1 MNITDV
7 IQRVGLVISIGL
19 IAFILGQ
26 AVAFFELPSS
36 KFMREAFFA
45 IEAIQMGWEDF
56 GDDHETQQR
65 DTTPRVV
72 THDLAKMG
80 AGLTLL
86 IETGERTLGT
96 ASVNLVTHDGEVR
109 HTWTV
114 PWEDIAAVGWPDTAG
129 GGVPMSRRTVYP
141 RSTHL
146 YPNGDL
152 LLLMH
157 ARGRTPF
164 GVSLAKLDINSKLVW
179 TYNRWAHH
187 DISVAD
193 DGRIY
198 TMSHELKTEGSPAI
212 DALQTLDYD
221 IMVRTPFIDDT
232 IVVLSPEGEELASLS
247 LVEALASSE
256 FVPLLGVA
264 PLDDQG
270 DHLHANSIQ
279 VVTEALAD
287 QIPFAK
293 PGNVLISVRTLHALL
308 LVDLEEETVTWV
320 ATGQWRYQ
328 HDANFL
334 SNGNILFLDNIGD
347 VTHTGGAS
355 RVIEYAP
362 TSGEIVW
369 EYHGTDEYPM
379 NSREL
384 GELQKISNGNVLV
397 SETLSGRLVEVT
409 PDKEVVWEY
418 FGREVMD
425 AERIP
430 FERVPA
436 QFSE

>member
-1 MNITDV
+1 MNV
-7 IQRVGLVISIGL
+7 IQRIGLAISIAL

-56 GDDHETQQR
+56 GGDDETQKR

-72 THDLAKMG
+72 THDLAKMA

-86 IETGERTLGT
+86 IETGERDLQT
-96 ASVNLVTHDGEVR
+96 SSINLVTHDGEVR

-114 PWEDIAAVGWPDTAG
+114 PWEDIAAVGWPETAG
-129 GGVPMSRRTVYP
+129 GGVPMSRQTVYP

-146 YPNGDL
+146 YANGDL

-164 GVSLAKLDINSKLVW
+164 GVSLVKLDIDSKLIW

-187 DISVAD
+187 DLSVAD

-212 DALQTLDYD
+212 DALKTLDYD
-221 IMVRTPFIDDT
+221 IMVTTPFIDDT
-232 IVVLSPEGEELASLS
+232 IVVLSPEGEEIASLS

-264 PLDDQG
+264 PLDYQG

-279 VVTEALAD
+279 VVTDALAE

-293 PGNVLISVRTLHALL
+293 PGNVLVSTRTLHALL
-308 LVDLEEETVTWV
+308 LVDMEEETVTWV
-320 ATGQWRYQ
+320 ATGGWRYQ

-334 SNGNILFLDNIGD
+334 SNGNLLFLDNIGD

-362 TSGEIVW
+362 ATGEIVW
-369 EYHGTDEYPM
+369 EYLGTDEYPM

-384 GELQKISNGNVLV
+384 GELQKLSNGNVLV